1 MPLNETRTEST
12 TFRVVNSDEFR
23 LDLAL
28 RREAKFALP
37 GADVGKVRDILGGN
51 LRRQIH
57 NDRVS
62 VVRSVYFDDARLS
75 CCQANLSGLASR
87 RKLRVRWYDS
97 PLPGTSFFIEV
108 KWRENQITGKRR
120 WQIETESPLTE
131 FRYREVSRQIAE
143 CVGEG
148 DRILAWQLTEPI
160 SIVEYRREHFVS
172 PDGDVRFTLDY
183 DLRFTN
189 QSGRQRIS
197 AGFATE
203 ATGLVVVE
211 GKFPPGRDAELRQLL
226 HPLAPRVTS
235 SSKYVLG
242 CQLLGLVR

>member
-1 MPLNETRTEST
+1 MTVAETPPETAA
-12 TFRVVNSDEFR
+12 FRVINSDELR

-37 GADVGKVRDILGGN
+37 GADVGKVRDVLAVN

-62 VVRSVYFDDARLS
+62 CVRSVYFDDAGLS
-75 CCQANLSGLASR
+75 CCHANLSGLASR
-87 RKLRVRWYDS
+87 RKLRVRWYDT
-97 PLPGTSFFIEV
+97 PLPGSLFFVEV

-120 WQIETESPLTE
+120 WQIETGQPLTE
-131 FRYREVSRQIAE
+131 FTYREISRQIAE

-148 DRILAWQLTEPI
+148 ERILAWQLTEPVA
-160 SIVEYRREHFVS
+160 IVEYQREHFVS
-172 PDGDVRFTLDY
+172 SCGDFRFTLDY
-183 DLRFTN
+183 ELRFTDQTCRN
-189 QSGRQRIS
+189 RIS
-197 AGFATE
+197 TGFATE
-203 ATGLVVVE
+203 ATGLVVIE
-211 GKFPPGRDAELRQLL
+211 AKCPPGRDGELRRLL
-226 HPLAPRVTS
+226 HPLAPRITS